1 MYFQISTTA
10 VCFLMCL
17 FSTQSFAQDSLPEQT
32 LFTNVHVWDGTSE
45 GVTRRINV
53 LVEKNLIK
61 RIRADA
67 SDAHADATIV
77 DAPGMVLMPCHAVR
91 ALRQLES
98 L

>member
-67 SDAHADATIV
+67 SDEFTKILCRGAIY
-77 DAPGMVLMPCHAVR
+77 
-91 ALRQLES
+91 ES
-98 L
+98 GSR